1 MTLKIMQVGEPVL
14 RKRARPLS
22 PEEIKSPR
30 IQQLIND
37 MRETMRRAPG
47 VGLAAPQIGESL
59 QLAVI
64 EDPREHLD
72 GVAEEYLAERE
83 RKLVPFH
90 VIVNP
95 EITVVE
101 AEPATFFEGC
111 LSLNGFTA
119 LVPRASAV
127 RVRCLNERA
136 EPIVINARGWY
147 ARILQHEIDHLQGR
161 IYIDRMQSRSFME
174 VDNYSRYWA
183 NMDISEVMAAL
194 DIKSGK

>member
-119 LVPRASAV
+119 LVPRAAAV

-194 DIKSGK
+194 DIKSRK

>member
-1 MTLKIMQVGEPVL
+1 
-14 RKRARPLS
+14 
-22 PEEIKSPR
+22 
-30 IQQLIND
+30 
-37 MRETMRRAPG
+37 
-47 VGLAAPQIGESL
+47 
-59 QLAVI
+59 
-64 EDPREHLD
+64 
-72 GVAEEYLAERE
+72 
-83 RKLVPFH
+83 

-119 LVPRASAV
+119 LVPRAAAV

-194 DIKSGK
+194 DIKSRK

>member
-1 MTLKIMQVGEPVL
+1 MQVGEPVL

-119 LVPRASAV
+119 LVPRAAAV

-194 DIKSGK
+194 DIKSRK

>member
-14 RKRARPLS
+14 RKQARPLS
-22 PEEIKSPR
+22 PEEIKSAP
-30 IQQLIND
+30 IQQLID
-37 MRETMRRAPG
+37 QMRDTMRRAPG

-72 GVAEEYLAERE
+72 DVPEEYLAERQ
-83 RKLVPFH
+83 RRHVPFH

-95 EITVVE
+95 EITVVD
-101 AEPATFFEGC
+101 PGPVTFFEGC

-119 LVPRASAV
+119 LVPRAAAV

-136 EPIVINARGWY
+136 EPVVINASGWY
-147 ARILQHEIDHLQGR
+147 ARILQHEIDHLHGR

-174 VDNYSRYWA
+174 VENYSRYWA
-183 NMDISEVMAAL
+183 DMDISEVLAAL
-194 DIKSGK
+194 DIKSRE